1 MHIEE
6 MGINGAW
13 LAKSTIHRDS
23 RGSFREW
30 FKADEISQITGRNF
44 EVQQANIS
52 ISNKGV
58 IRGIHYSL
66 AVVGQA
72 KWVTCVSGSIWDVVV
87 DIRPNSPTFKEWV
100 GVQLDAK
107 HGNAIF
113 LSENLGHAFIALEE
127 NTVVSYLLKSKYS
140 SEQEFEINPLDP
152 ELAIPWPYTFPIL
165 SQKDAEAPTLLS
177 QLNLNKLP
185 KI

>member
-13 LAKSTIHRDS
+13 LAYSTIHRDS
-23 RGSFREW
+23 RGSVREW
-30 FKADEISQITGRNF
+30 FKADEIQQLTGRNF

-66 AVVGQA
+66 ALVGQA
-72 KWVTCVSGSIWDVVV
+72 KWITCVSGAIWDVVV

-100 GVQLDAK
+100 GVELDAE

-113 LSENLGHAFIALEE
+113 LAENLGHAFIALDE
-127 NTVVSYLLKSKYS
+127 NTVVSYLLTSKYS
-140 SEQEFEINPLDP
+140 SEEEYEINPLDP
-152 ELAIPWPYTFPIL
+152 ELAISWPNAFPIL

-177 QLNLNKLP
+177 QLHLNKLP